1 MDKKDLLSQIINDE
15 ALRIEKVFG
24 ESAWAVFKEL
34 QLDDHIVVVGNGPV
48 DPSSTHGKFIESAKL
63 IIRCNNYLP
72 NVQSDSD
79 QRKRGRRCDVQ
90 FICLHGGE
98 FRKTGLQFLYDWC
111 PESKVVLAL
120 ENSDARE
127 PIVEAIVE
135 ERGRSPGA
143 NPILAKIFWPKD
155 AALELIFAIDCTRG
169 FYAVAFA
176 LQAMTRLQLT
186 NPVSCIGFG
195 RSGHENY
202 PYWRIHHD
210 HEQEKVILFDMFT
223 EQTKLVHLEWED
235 SSEEILASLKPNKFL
250 QSSIRIVA
258 DVAPA
263 AIQEVVEGGLD
274 NVADI
279 MKMACKSKYY
289 KHIPIDRIQE
299 MATHGLII
307 HPEHPEYLTCDHHL
321 KRGKHVLWPDA
332 KILEQHFD
340 AKHKENYAA
349 WRQGTAAKRMPSQE
363 IEDSEDEA
371 AIQEALLK
379 PSGVWRKP
387 LEYLKKPAAPP
398 VSSTADASSGASWT
412 PPKGPF
418 NVFGPHTEL
427 EEEEEARIKPDVE
440 CVDQILTEWMIAY
453 AHFQHSAQVLHD
465 HDPADDEG
473 PRGLGVQRKKWTDC
487 FWYWKELEH
496 HTKPGLLNDLQYYK
510 STSGASWI
518 EATGCLETYLD
529 TEDDQSLLLRGSPIK
544 FTTLLGIVCNMV
556 KRVLTWRLVNGYR
569 HECIQALVAFNRQC
583 SDLGA
588 KAICYL
594 SHDET
599 GVANGVIISL
609 TGADP
614 LMKYTG
620 KHKGTKRQLAEG
632 VLGSQA
638 RRSTDIGT
646 IVPQTQSK
654 RELK

>member
-34 QLDDHIVVVGNGPV
+34 QQDDRIVVVGNGPV

-63 IIRCNNYLP
+63 IIRCNNYLA
-72 NVQSDSD
+72 NVQSDLD

-98 FRKTGLQFLYDWC
+98 FRKAGLQFLYDWC

-120 ENSDARE
+120 ENTNARE
-127 PIVEAIVE
+127 KISKAIVE

-143 NPILAKIFWPKD
+143 NPILAKILWPKD
-155 AALELIFAIDCTRG
+155 AELELIFAIDCTRG

-210 HEQEKVILFDMFT
+210 HEQEKVILFDMFK

-235 SSEEILASLKPNKFL
+235 SSEEILASLKPKKFL

-363 IEDSEDEA
+363 IEDEA
-371 AIQEALLK
+371 AKRIPSS
-379 PSGVWRKP
+379 PSGVWREP

-398 VSSTADASSGASWT
+398 VSSTAAASSGASWT
-412 PPKGPF
+412 APKGPYNIF
-418 NVFGPHTEL
+418 QAHTEL
-427 EEEEEARIKPDVE
+427 EEEEEERIKPDVE

-453 AHFQHSAQVLHD
+453 AHFQYSAQVLHD
-465 HDPADDEG
+465 YADDEG
-473 PRGLGVQRKKWTDC
+473 PHGPYAQRKKWTDC
-487 FWYWKELEH
+487 FCYWKALEH
-496 HTKPGLLNDLQYYK
+496 HTEPGLLNDLQYYK
-510 STSGASWI
+510 TTSGASWD
-518 EATGCLETYLD
+518 EAAGCLEIYLE
-529 TEDDQSLLLRGSPIK
+529 TEGDQSLLLRGSAIK

-556 KRVLTWRLVNGYR
+556 KQVLTWRLVNGYR

-583 SDLGA
+583 LDLGA

-594 SHDET
+594 SHDTT
-599 GVANGVIISL
+599 GAADGVTISL

-614 LMKYTG
+614 RMKYTG
-620 KHKGTKRQLAEG
+620 SHKGTKRQLAEG

-646 IVPQTQSK
+646 IVPRTQTK
-654 RELK
+654 RALK